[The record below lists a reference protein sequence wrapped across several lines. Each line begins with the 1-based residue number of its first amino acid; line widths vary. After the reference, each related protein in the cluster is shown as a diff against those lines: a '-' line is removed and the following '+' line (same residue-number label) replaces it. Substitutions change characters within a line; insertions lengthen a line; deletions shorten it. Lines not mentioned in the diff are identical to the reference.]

1 MKATWQGYIALGQL
15 GIPAKLYSASRS
27 IRPQFVQLHEKDS
40 SPVERAAPK
49 ITKSHTKKLCV
60 PWNMNQDV
68 ILL

>member
-40 SPVERAAPK
+40 SPVERVLK
-49 ITKSHTKKLCV
+49 CSSENHEISY
-60 PWNMNQDV
+60 NQDV